1 MEPNCSNIYKNARRA
16 AGYTQERWAEFLG
29 ISTEAVRQYEAG
41 TIMPSDDILLMM
53 ADISG
58 EKMLPYWHLSRKSR
72 IAAAILPELE
82 EQQGLPEA
90 VLALLI
96 QIEDFKDDG
105 LKKLLRIAAD
115 GKVDES
121 EAKEYAEAVAQLLE
135 LVKRAYALGYAK
147 E

>member
-1 MEPNCSNIYKNARRA
+1 MSIPYRTRQNLRK
-16 AGYTQERWAEFLG
+16 AGLVTL
-29 ISTEAVRQYEAG
+29 IV
-41 TIMPSDDILLMM
+41 L
-53 ADISG
+53 
-58 EKMLPYWHLSRKSR
+58 
-72 IAAAILPELE
+72 
-82 EQQGLPEA
+82 A

-96 QIEDFKDDG
+96 QIEDFKDSG

-115 GKVDES
+115 GKVDQN